1 MAGYDA
7 GDVITIY
14 RCQIYPLGNYVRI
27 HSEGSEYD
35 EKTSNQINN
44 ISSRHCNNLYILK
57 RLCVRS
63 CRPTK
68 TGCDKANINTYTN
81 GNTKTDSNTEAD
93 VNTSADS
100 DTRER

>member
-68 TGCDKANINTYTN
+68 TSCDEATINTYTN

-100 DTRER
+100 DTRSS